1 MEIKKNMVFEYV
13 NTFYVK
19 YFIPKKAT
27 NKVWYGVNLDEDF
40 NILEMVTWSET
51 ALNNDT
57 NNFILAEKTLDT
69 IYIGSI
75 IKYGDTYTKVV
86 GRSANIINITDSYEH
101 LKDCQKSDECY
112 ETYTIQELKN
122 DDWKVYQEGKEIEE
136 LTLEKVC
143 EELGRTIK
151 IIK

>member
-13 NTFYVK
+13 GETYMK
-19 YFIPKKAT
+19 YFIPKEFI
-27 NKVWYGVNLDEDF
+27 NNHWDGLILDKGFNIIDWSSYSEDF
-40 NILEMVTWSET
+40 LTGT
-51 ALNNDT
+51 DD
-57 NNFILAEKTLDT
+57 FKLAEKTLDT
-69 IYIGSI
+69 LYIGSI
-75 IKYGDTYTKVV
+75 IKDGDTYTKVV

-143 EELGRTIK
+143 EELGREVK